1 MKIVLAPD
9 SYKGCLSASEVADA
23 MEAALIEKHPDAQAV
38 KLPVSDGGEGLLD
51 AVAPRIDAT
60 IVHAPAS
67 DPLGRRIDAAYAISL
82 DTAII
87 ETAAACGL
95 TLLSGDERNPMKTST
110 RGVGELI
117 MDAIGR
123 GCRRF
128 IVGLGGSAT
137 NDGGQGMTDVPGLIE
152 AAKGMEFTLACD
164 VSAPFVGPHGASRVF
179 APQKGATPREVEELE
194 ARMERRAA
202 QILKL
207 TGMDVRDVPGA
218 GAAGGLGGAFLAFF
232 GARIKSG
239 IEVVL
244 DAMGFDSILEG
255 ATLVVTGE
263 GRSDRQTTMGKAPYG
278 VLRHATAKGIPTALV
293 SGSIEDRQK
302 LQKAG
307 FGIVAAATPQGMPL
321 REAMKPE
328 TAAANIRRAMLEI
341 L

>member
-1 MKIVLAPD
+1 MEKAVL
-9 SYKGCLSASEVADA
+9 
-23 MEAALIEKHPDAQAV
+23 EKHPGSVVV
-38 KLPVSDGGEGLLD
+38 KAPVSDGGEGLLD
-51 AVAPRIDAT
+51 AIACSTGAA

-67 DPLGRRIDAAYAISL
+67 DPLGRRIDAAYAISG

-95 TLLSGDERNPMKTST
+95 TLLSEDERNPMKTST

-117 MDAIGR
+117 LDAVGR

-232 GARIKSG
+232 GARIKPG

-263 GRSDRQTTMGKAPYG
+263 GRSDRQTLMGKAAYG
-278 VLRHATAKGIPTALV
+278 ILKRASGKGVPVALV
-293 SGSIEDRQK
+293 SGSVADREELEK
-302 LQKAG
+302 TG
-307 FGIVAAATPQGMPL
+307 FRPIIPVSPEGMAL
-321 REAMKPE
+321 REAMEPE
-328 TAAANIRRAMLEI
+328 TAKANIRRTILERLVI
-341 L
+341 SSR